1 MWIEMHSLI
10 FESGVGGAPRD
21 LGAVKWERE
30 REEEGDGRIE
40 PAFVKT
46 PDV

>member
-1 MWIEMHSLI
+1 VWAELDEIWC
-10 FESGVGGAPRD
+10 A
-21 LGAVKWERE
+21 KWERE